1 MHKPQKHYKIVKETR
16 HKRLFIRWSHLY
28 DISKKGKSRETASRS
43 APARMG
49 AGLEV
54 RSKWAGGAFWGD
66 RDVLKPSNGDGR
78 TIC

>member
-1 MHKPQKHYKIVKETR
+1 MKEARTYIV
-16 HKRLFIRWSHLY
+16 HLHLY

-49 AGLEV
+49 AGLGV

-66 RDVLKPSNGDGR
+66 RDVLKPSNGDGH